1 MRRWRVE
8 SIRRVHQLQ
17 VAQPDQGRLIL
28 TEHHPAGVFRR
39 PEFNLFSARALRYRI
54 FGVLALIAAIVW
66 GWRTATALKVRASK

>member
-39 PEFNLFSARALRYRI
+39 PEFNLFLARALRYRI
-54 FGVLALIAAIVW
+54 FGVLGVNRCNCLGLADRNRIK
-66 GWRTATALKVRASK
+66 G